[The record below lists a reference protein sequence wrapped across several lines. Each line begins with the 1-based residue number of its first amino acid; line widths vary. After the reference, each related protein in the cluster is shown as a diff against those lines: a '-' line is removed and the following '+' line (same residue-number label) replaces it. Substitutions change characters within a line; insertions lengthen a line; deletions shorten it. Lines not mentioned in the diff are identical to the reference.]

1 MGSLTVPA
9 EPTNAILG
17 ASEYHRRR
25 PRFLCL
31 HGFRTSAEIMRKQVL
46 GKWPDRV
53 TARLDL
59 FFADAPFPA
68 EGKSEVE
75 GIFDPPYYE
84 WFQFNKVA
92 VSLIVDLSFDSGFT
106 EFRNFDECLA
116 YIEDLMIK
124 HGPFDGLMGFSQGAA
139 LSAALPGLQAKGL
152 ALKNVPQVKN
162 VVIIGG
168 GKIPVPVVV
177 EKAFDV
183 KIKCPSLHF
192 IGDLDF
198 LKEPGEALLDA
209 FVEPFVVRHSR
220 GHTVPRLDDKSL
232 ETVLGYIDRIE
243 KNMDE
248 ETELSL
254 SKCEESIEA
263 APC

>member
-1 MGSLTVPA
+1 MGSLTVPT
-9 EPTNAILG
+9 EPTNAIG
-17 ASEYHRRR
+17 ASEYRRRR

-46 GKWPDRV
+46 GKWPDLV

-84 WFQFNKVA
+84 WFQFSK
-92 VSLIVDLSFDSGFT
+92 GFT

-124 HGPFDGLMGFSQGAA
+124 HGPFDGLIGFSQGAA

-152 ALKNVPQVKN
+152 ALKSVPKVKN
-162 VVIIGG
+162 VVVIGG
-168 GKIPVPVVV
+168 GKIPVPIVV

-198 LKEPGEALLDA
+198 LKERGEALLDA
-209 FVEPFVVRHSR
+209 FVDPFVVRHSR

-254 SKCEESIEA
+254 SKFEESIEA
-263 APC
+263 A

>member
-9 EPTNAILG
+9 D
-17 ASEYHRRR
+17 RRR

-31 HGFRTSAEIMRKQVL
+31 HGFRTSGEIMRKQVL

-59 FFADAPFPA
+59 FFADGSFPA

-84 WFQFNKVA
+84 WFQFIK
-92 VSLIVDLSFDSGFT
+92 GFT
-106 EFRNFDECLA
+106 ELKNFDECLS

-152 ALKNVPQVKN
+152 ALKSVPRVKN

-168 GKIPVPVVV
+168 GKPPVPFLL

-183 KIKCPSLHF
+183 KINCPSLHF

-209 FVEPFVVRHSR
+209 FVDPFVVRHSR
-220 GHTVPRLDDKSL
+220 GHTVPRLGLFFFSH
-232 ETVLGYIDRIE
+232 VI
-243 KNMDE
+243 
-248 ETELSL
+248 S
-254 SKCEESIEA
+254 
-263 APC
+263 

>member
-1 MGSLTVPA
+1 MGSLPA
-9 EPTNAILG
+9 ETNAVLSD
-17 ASEYHRRR
+17 SEYRRRR

-31 HGFRTSAEIMRKQVL
+31 HGFRTSGEIMRTQVMR
-46 GKWPDRV
+46 KWPDRV

-84 WFQFNKVA
+84 WFQFNE
-92 VSLIVDLSFDSGFT
+92 GFT

-116 YIEDLMIK
+116 YIEELMIK

-152 ALKNVPQVKN
+152 ALKSVPPVNN

-168 GKIPVPVVV
+168 GKIHAPAVA

-183 KIKCPSLHF
+183 KIQCPSLHF
-192 IGDLDF
+192 IGELDF

-209 FVEPFVVRHSR
+209 FVDPIVVRHPS
-220 GHTVPRLDDKSL
+220 GHTVPRLDEKNL
-232 ETVLGYIDRIE
+232 ETVLGYIELIE
-243 KNMDE
+243 KNLDE
-248 ETELSL
+248 AHIPL
-254 SKCEESIEA
+254 SKCEEAIEA
-263 APC
+263 